1 MTTPPVGTRP
11 DVGTAPVLVLM
22 GVSGCGKST
31 IAALLAGRLNWPFE
45 EGDDMHP
52 AANVAKMHAG
62 HPLTDQDRW
71 PWLAKIARWIDD
83 EIAAGS
89 PALVTCSALK
99 RSYRDVLRRD
109 AVVFVYLRGT
119 PELIGRRLAARQ
131 GHFMPAALLDTQ
143 FADLQE
149 PESGEKSVTV
159 DIGKPPTALADGIIS
174 ALGLLARPR

>member
-1 MTTPPVGTRP
+1 MHVGA
-11 DVGTAPVLVLM
+11 APVLVLM

-31 IAALLAGRLNWPFE
+31 IAGLLAGRLNWAFE
-45 EGDDMHP
+45 EGDDLHP

-62 HPLTDQDRW
+62 HPLTDADRW
-71 PWLAKIARWIDD
+71 PWLAEIAAWIDA

-109 AVVFVYLRGT
+109 EVVFVYLRGT
-119 PELIGRRLAARQ
+119 RELIARRLAARQ

-149 PESGEKSVTV
+149 PDSDEKSVTV
-159 DIGKPPTALADGIIS
+159 EIGEPPATLADGIIS
-174 ALGLLARPR
+174 TLGLLARPR